1 MRDLIIPRRSFLKV
15 LTGVI
20 AAPAVIKADQLMRV
34 KAIVQPANW
43 SVPLN
48 TSWDVLD
55 EPRVMAIE
63 RCTYGN
69 NMDVFKRIVMEGLK
83 DIQMD
88 IDKRSLDIMFTPQRK
103 GFFS

>member
-34 KAIVQPANW
+34 KTIVQPESW

-48 TSWDVLD
+48 TSLDVLD
-55 EPRVMAIE
+55 EPKVMVIE
-63 RCTYGN
+63 RYTYGN
-69 NMDVFKRIVMEGLK
+69 NMNLFKRIVMEGLEN
-83 DIQMD
+83 IPMD
-88 IDKRSLDIMFTPQRK
+88 IDKRSLDIMFTQQRK
-103 GFFS
+103 GLFS